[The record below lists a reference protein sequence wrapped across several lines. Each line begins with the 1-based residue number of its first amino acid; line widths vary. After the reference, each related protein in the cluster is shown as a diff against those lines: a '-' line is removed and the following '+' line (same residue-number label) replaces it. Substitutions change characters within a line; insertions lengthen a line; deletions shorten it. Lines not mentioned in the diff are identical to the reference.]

1 MEKKRIAVSG
11 EVSSLY
17 QEAAASGE
25 GAKSRFFW
33 QRIAEM
39 DSVVSGAAD
48 EISRVYGISVEVKKD
63 TEKLEQVAS
72 DNRSEA
78 EKMSGEVSRCQ
89 F

>member
-1 MEKKRIAVSG
+1 
-11 EVSSLY
+11 
-17 QEAAASGE
+17 
-25 GAKSRFFW
+25 
-33 QRIAEM
+33 M

-78 EKMSGEVSRCQ
+78 EKMSGEVSRYQ

>member
-17 QEAAASGE
+17 QE
-25 GAKSRFFW
+25 
-33 QRIAEM
+33 
-39 DSVVSGAAD
+39 AAD

-78 EKMSGEVSRCQ
+78 EKMSGEVSRYQ